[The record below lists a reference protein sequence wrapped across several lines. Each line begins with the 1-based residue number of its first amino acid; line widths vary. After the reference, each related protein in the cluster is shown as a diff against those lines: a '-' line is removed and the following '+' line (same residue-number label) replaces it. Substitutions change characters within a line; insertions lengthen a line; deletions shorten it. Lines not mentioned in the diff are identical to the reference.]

1 MMARIREREAFAE
14 ATGTNWGQNSASSKD
29 CPSEETPTKPSAKP
43 PAKLRK
49 GDKSEEGAEK

>member
-14 ATGTNWGQNSASSKD
+14 ARRKLGGNSASSKD
-29 CPSEETPTKPSAKP
+29 CPTEETPTKPNAKP